1 MSYLIKTGRAFYS
14 LALIVYSMMQFY
26 FGDFRNV
33 FFSPYQKGLP
43 FLSILA
49 WLFGIYLL
57 ISAGLVLV
65 GKNGKKT
72 ASLLGA
78 VFLMLFL
85 GTHLTYELISEPN
98 KIYHLGLWTNPLKEL
113 ALAGGAFVVAGSF
126 PDNKNEKGAW
136 RFLSRLTP
144 YGNLFFLFTMTAF
157 GIGHLIYAEY
167 LVKTVPAWL
176 HDHLFW
182 VYFSGTAL
190 VAAGVAIILDIRM
203 KIVALL
209 LAVMVFLW
217 FWFIH
222 IPGAISQP
230 LANRAEYVV
239 SAADALAFSGISL
252 LIAVTMQKQRW
263 ISKIESHETNL

>member
-1 MSYLIKTGRAFYS
+1 MNYIVKTGRAFYS

-33 FFSPYQKGLP
+33 FFSPYQKELP
-43 FLSILA
+43 FLNILA

-57 ISAGLVLV
+57 LTAVLIFTE
-65 GKNGKKT
+65 KNGKNV
-72 ASLLGA
+72 ASLMGT

-85 GTHLTYELISEPN
+85 GTQLTYELISEPN
-98 KIYHLGLWTNPLKEL
+98 KIYHLGLWVNPLKEL
-113 ALAGGAFVVAGSF
+113 ALSGGAFVVAGSF
-126 PDNKNEKGAW
+126 PDDKHAKGVW
-136 RFLSRLTP
+136 RFLNRLTP

-157 GIGHLIYAEY
+157 GIGHLMYAEY
-167 LVKTVPAWL
+167 LVKTVPAWF

-190 VAAGVAIILDIRM
+190 IAAGVAIILDIRM
-203 KIVALL
+203 RMVALL
-209 LAVMVFLW
+209 LAFMVFLW

-230 LANRAEYVV
+230 LANRGEYVV
-239 SAADALAFSGISL
+239 SAADALAFSGIAL
-252 LIAVTMQKQRW
+252 LIAFTMQRQQW
-263 ISKIESHETNL
+263 VHKIENWKH